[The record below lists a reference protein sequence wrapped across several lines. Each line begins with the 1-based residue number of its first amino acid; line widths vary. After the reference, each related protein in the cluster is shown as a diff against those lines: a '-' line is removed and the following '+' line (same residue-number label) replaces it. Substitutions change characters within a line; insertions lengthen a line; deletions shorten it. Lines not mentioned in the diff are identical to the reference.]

1 MGKRFVRI
9 VSLIMLLLFSVVAA
23 AGCSGNSGS
32 NDAASEKTT
41 AGTTAASGEVPKE
54 TAAANEPEYEDVKEL
69 RITVQAWMMGK
80 YKLLEAGEQFEKD
93 HPGIKVVFNKV
104 DNADTTT
111 NMLQWAQGTT
121 NCDIA
126 IGGSR
131 EQAVQYAAKDLIISF
146 DQGFFDE
153 NVKKED
159 FFPSFLELGNIEG
172 TQYMIPVTGEVMF
185 IVVNKNLMK
194 NAGLLDEIGAIKAPA
209 TWDELYEYA
218 KKATVIENGKV
229 VQTGLSIDWGTNF
242 MAYSYLSCLQGL
254 RGSFLESDNRTIDFT
269 SPEVKY
275 LLTMWNKL
283 VADGYTPMDTFA
295 DMDAGRSNF
304 KAGKVAMHITAAS
317 RWVEAGDLLG
327 ASNVT
332 VMPIP
337 GTDKN
342 GTLSYIHGAVIP
354 KASPAPKLAM
364 LFIKERLLDKDFHS
378 YSLNKYGKM
387 SPLNTHYSSLIA
399 DEWGTVV
406 EATKKS
412 VTTPLYK
419 DFAKL
424 DKGMQ
429 VEMQKCIAGKQS
441 VDDTMANLKN
451 LVDSID
457 KSTGLK

>member
-1 MGKRFVRI
+1 MGKKFVRMI
-9 VSLIMLLLFSVVAA
+9 SLVMILVCSAVLV
-23 AGCSGNSGS
+23 AGCSGKN
-32 NDAASEKTT
+32 NNAAGETT
-41 AGTTAASGEVPKE
+41 TQATTAAGSSEE
-54 TAAANEPEYEDVKEL
+54 TTAAGGPEVEDVKEL

-80 YKLLEAGEQFEKD
+80 YKLDEAGQQFEKD
-93 HPGIKVVFNKV
+93 HPGIKVTFNKV

-111 NMLQWAQGTT
+111 NMLQWSQGNTT
-121 NCDIA
+121 CDIA

-131 EQAVQYAAKDLIISF
+131 EQAVQYAAKDLIVNF
-146 DQGFFDE
+146 DEGFFDE
-153 NVKKED
+153 NLKKED
-159 FFPSFLELGNIEG
+159 FFPSFLELGNIDG

-194 NAGLLDEIGAIKAPA
+194 NAGLVDESGAVKVPA
-209 TWDELYEYA
+209 TWEELYEYA
-218 KKATVIENGKV
+218 KKLTVVENGKT

-242 MAYSYLSCLQGL
+242 MAYSYLACLQGL
-254 RGSFLESDNRTIDFT
+254 RGSFLESDSKTIDFT
-269 SPEVKY
+269 SPEAKN

-283 VADGYTPMDTFA
+283 ATDGYSPMDTFA
-295 DMDAGRSNF
+295 DMDAGRTNF

-327 ASNVT
+327 AANVT

-337 GTDKN
+337 GTEKN

-354 KASPAPKLAM
+354 KTSPAPKLAM

-387 SPLNTHYSSLIA
+387 SPLNTHYASLIA
-399 DEWGTVV
+399 NEWGTVV
-406 EATKKS
+406 EATRKS
-412 VTTPLYK
+412 TTTPLYK

-441 VDDTMANLKN
+441 VDDTMANLKK